1 MGFTQRQAAG
11 KFTSEEADE
20 FIERLQS
27 EAHDAGTPVAPARSD
42 PPGTDAARPS
52 EIAPRPPASGRPPA
66 RPRVD
71 IALDE
76 VPTEVL
82 AAELQRR
89 GWVVL
94 DPD

>member
-1 MGFTQRQAAG
+1 MGFTQRQASG
-11 KFTSEEADE
+11 KFTREEADE

-27 EAHDAGTPVAPARSD
+27 EVYGDHPPDSSSSIRAGVA
-42 PPGTDAARPS
+42 
-52 EIAPRPPASGRPPA
+52 
-66 RPRVD
+66 

-76 VPTEVL
+76 VPAEAL

-94 DPD
+94 QPD